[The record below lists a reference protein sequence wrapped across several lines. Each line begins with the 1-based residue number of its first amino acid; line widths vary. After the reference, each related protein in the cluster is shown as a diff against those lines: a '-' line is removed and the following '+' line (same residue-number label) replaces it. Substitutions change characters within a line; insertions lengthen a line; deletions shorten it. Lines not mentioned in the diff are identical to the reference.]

1 MMNVSETIYSIE
13 FQDMTRDNLDSFL
26 KKVSFHYDVPSIHVA
41 GTNGKSIISSML
53 SNIYRSS
60 GRKVGLFIS
69 SNYKRDICEMIQ
81 INGLPISNSE
91 LEAYYNDNQK
101 LFKKYELSP
110 FDIIT
115 FIALS
120 YFQKENVDVAI
131 IECGMGGEYDS
142 TNIFIPILSIITN
155 VSLEHTEYL
164 GVSLSEIAL
173 HKAGIIKNNIPTL
186 IGEIS
191 GDALDVI
198 VDVAKRKGSKITRI
212 VETHNVNY
220 TENGISFDYKTYRNL
235 EISNLGNINVKNAC
249 LAIDAI
255 DLLMEN
261 LPVDEN
267 ALKDGLKDKL
277 PKGKFEVIQG
287 DPMFIIDGAHNP
299 DAINKLRNDVELLGL
314 EKEVFV
320 IFATFKDKNIT
331 SMLPEIG
338 LLGKVYL
345 TTFNNK
351 RARDGFEYFL
361 FLNEYEYNSD
371 YKAIIESIKVEHPD
385 SAIVIAGSNVFASI
399 VSDEYNK

>member
-1 MMNVSETIYSIE
+1 MNVSETIYSIE

-26 KKVSFHYDVPSIHVA
+26 KKVSFHYDIPSIHVA

-91 LEAYYNDNQK
+91 LEAYYNENQK

-220 TENGISFDYKTYRNL
+220 TENGISFDYKTYRDL
-235 EISNLGNINVKNAC
+235 EISNFGNINVKNAC
-249 LAIDAI
+249 LAIDVI

-351 RARDGFEYFL
+351 RARDEFEYFL

>member
-1 MMNVSETIYSIE
+1 MNVSETIYSIE

-91 LEAYYNDNQK
+91 LEAYYNENQK

>member
-1 MMNVSETIYSIE
+1 MNVSETIYSIE

-26 KKVSFHYDVPSIHVA
+26 KKVSFHYDIPSIHVA
-41 GTNGKSIISSML
+41 GTNGKSVVSSML

-91 LEAYYNDNQK
+91 LEAYYNENQK

-220 TENGISFDYKTYRNL
+220 TENGISFDYKTYRDL
-235 EISNLGNINVKNAC
+235 EISNFGNINVKNAC
-249 LAIDAI
+249 LAIDVI

-287 DPMFIIDGAHNP
+287 DPLFIIDGAHNP

-351 RARDGFEYFL
+351 RARDEFEYFL

>member
-91 LEAYYNDNQK
+91 LEAYYNENQK

>member
-26 KKVSFHYDVPSIHVA
+26 KKVSFHYDIPSIHVA
-41 GTNGKSIISSML
+41 GTNGKSVVSSML

-91 LEAYYNDNQK
+91 LEAYYNENQK

-235 EISNLGNINVKNAC
+235 EISNFGNINVKNAC

-351 RARDGFEYFL
+351 RARDEFEYFL

-399 VSDEYNK
+399 VSDECSK